1 MALTK
6 YNFNSFDVTP
16 VASRGLAFDADADGF
31 TTATPGAMTLIKTQT
46 ASDVASIEFKNGTS
60 DVVLDGTYNSYLFKF
75 IGMHPE
81 NNATDM
87 TVNFSVD
94 TGSNYNV
101 SKNTTFFRTQHYEN
115 GTSGVVAYVTGND
128 LANGTGEQYLQQD
141 GSLGNEN
148 DECLAGY
155 MYLFNPS
162 STTFVK
168 HFMATTIEN
177 TQNERCR
184 ECFVAGYGNTTSA
197 IDAVRF
203 KCSSGNINGTI
214 KLYGLAK

>member
-6 YNFNSFDVTP
+6 FNYNSFDVTP
-16 VASRGLAFDADADGF
+16 VASKGLAFNSTPNGF
-31 TTATPGAMTLIKTQT
+31 TAVSSSDMTLIKSVT
-46 ASDVASIEFKNGTS
+46 ASDDSNITFVHGTS
-60 DVVLDGTYNSYLFKF
+60 DVVLDNTYETYLFKF
-75 IGMHPE
+75 INMHPE

-101 SKNTTFFRTQHYEN
+101 SKNTTFFRTQHYES

-184 ECFVAGYGNTTSA
+184 ECFIAGYGNTTSA

-214 KLYGLAK
+214 KLYGVTK